1 MADWDPSLYLKFSA
15 ERTRPAA
22 ELAAAIPLE
31 RAARVLDIGCG
42 PGNSTAVLAAH
53 FPGARMVMGA
63 DASPAMVE
71 EARAAHPSLR
81 FTVCDITAGLAALGG
96 GWDVVFSN
104 ACLQWVPGH
113 KDLLPALYGLLAPG
127 GVLAVQ
133 MPLQSAQPV
142 HALLRQLAQSPRWRE
157 KIPAA
162 RPFYLL
168 SPEDYF
174 TLLGRLTPD
183 SRLWE
188 TVYYQP
194 MDSHEALLDWYRATG
209 LRPYLAPLSPADA
222 AAFEAEVLAGLRN
235 LYPPAGDGR
244 ILFRFPRLFFT
255 AARP

>member
-15 ERTRPAA
+15 ERTRPAV
-22 ELAAAIPLE
+22 ELAAAVPLE
-31 RAARVLDIGCG
+31 RAARALDIGCG
-42 PGNSTAVLAAH
+42 PGNSTAVLAAR
-53 FPGARMVMGA
+53 FPGAQVTGV
-63 DASPAMVE
+63 DSSPAMVD
-71 EARAAHPSLR
+71 EARAAHPALR
-81 FTVCDITAGLAALGG
+81 FAVCDVCAQLETLGG

-113 KDLLPALYGLLAPG
+113 RDLLPALYGLLAPG

-142 HALLRQLAQSPRWRE
+142 HALLRQLAQSPRWRD

-162 RPFYLL
+162 RPFHML
-168 SPEDYF
+168 SPEEYF
-174 TLLGRLTPD
+174 TLLGRLTPNC
-183 SRLWE
+183 RLWE

-194 MDSHEALLDWYRATG
+194 MDSHEALLNWYRATG

-222 AAFEAEVLAGLRN
+222 AAFEADVLAGLRA
-235 LYPPAGDGR
+235 LYSLAADGR